1 MFRKKTVLITGANRG
16 IGYEAAKEL
25 AESGHR
31 VILTARNEEKGLKA
45 KDSIKGDVIFYLLD
59 VTQGESIKQ
68 LAKFIE
74 KDVGTI
80 DVLINNAGSLFDP
93 KRFEVNPD
101 NPLDTSVEILNQT
114 LQLNLVGAYNVTKH
128 VLPFMNKTKRA
139 DIINVSSGMGAL
151 REMGGGTP
159 AYRISKT
166 ALNALTKI
174 LTAEF
179 KKTNLHV
186 NSICP
191 GWVRT
196 DLGGPE
202 AIRSVEEG
210 VVGILWIINDEP
222 EVRGQFI
229 RDKEFLEF

>member
-31 VILTARNEEKGLKA
+31 VILTARNEERGLKA
-45 KDSIKGDVIFYLLD
+45 RDSIKGDVVFYPLD
-59 VTQGESIKQ
+59 VTQHESVNQ
-68 LAKFIE
+68 LVKFIE
-74 KDVGTI
+74 KDIGTI

-93 KRFEVNPD
+93 KRFEADSD

-114 LQLNLVGAYNVTKH
+114 LQLNLVGAYDVIQH
-128 VLPFMNKTKRA
+128 VLPFMSKVKRT

-151 REMGGGTP
+151 REMGVGTP

-174 LTAEF
+174 LTAEL

-196 DLGGPE
+196 DLGGPD

-210 VVGILWIINDEP
+210 VVGILWIVNDEP
-222 EVRGQFI
+222 ELRGQFI